1 MDRVGFVTAV
11 KEKLGTKKVQ
21 YIAIIIIILAIV
33 AIYFSSFGSES
44 VTQEETEAK
53 VKQDLQQQLS
63 EALSSVENAGKVK
76 VVITYESSGEL
87 VPGYSSQ
94 TNTSTSEDGD
104 KTNKTINEQ
113 SSPITVHENG
123 GTSALIVQEI
133 EPEVK
138 GVLVIAQGAGNIKV
152 KMDLLNA
159 VTTLLNVSAD
169 KVEILKM
176 SE

>member
-1 MDRVGFVTAV
+1 MDRVEFVSAA
-11 KEKLGTKKVQ
+11 KKKLDNKKVRH
-21 YIAIIIIILAIV
+21 IAIAIIILAIV
-33 AIYFSSFGSES
+33 ALYFSSFGSENL
-44 VTQEETEAK
+44 TKEEADAK
-53 VKQDLQQQLS
+53 VKQDLQEELS
-63 EALSSVENAGKVK
+63 DALSQVENAGKVK
-76 VVITYESSGEL
+76 VVITYESGGEL
-87 VPGYSSQ
+87 IPGYSSQ
-94 TNTSTSEDGD
+94 TNTSTSESDG
-104 KTNKTINEQ
+104 KSNKTVSQQ
-113 SSPITVHENG
+113 SSPITINENG

-138 GVLVIAQGAGNIKV
+138 GVLVVAQGAGNIKV